1 MAKTQVEA
9 ITSVERR
16 RRWSSAE
23 KEQLVAA
30 SLEGCAV
37 VSALA
42 REAGVDPSELYKWRR
57 QLDARQGAASGFAPV
72 QIVGATAV
80 PGLPAPVGV
89 IEIELAGGT
98 RLRITGAVDAATVSA
113 AVGALGAE
121 ERRAITPF
129 PPAARWGR
137 AQAPPPRRGGSLCP
151 PPLR

>member
-1 MAKTQVEA
+1 MAKTQVEV

-23 KEQLVAA
+23 KERLVAA
-30 SLEGCAV
+30 SLEPGAL

-42 REAGVDPSELYKWRR
+42 SEAGLHPSQLYKWRR
-57 QLDARQGAASGFAPV
+57 QLCGRPGAAPGFAPV
-72 QIVGATAV
+72 RIIDETAT

-113 AVGALGAE
+113 AVGALAVK
-121 ERRAITPF
+121 ERR
-129 PPAARWGR
+129 
-137 AQAPPPRRGGSLCP
+137 S
-151 PPLR
+151 

>member
-1 MAKTQVEA
+1 MAKIQVEV

-30 SLEGCAV
+30 SLEPCAV

-42 REAGVDPSELYKWRR
+42 REAGVHPSQLYKWRR
-57 QLDARQGAASGFAPV
+57 QLYARQGAASGFAPV

-98 RLRITGAVDAATVSA
+98 RLRVTGAVDAPPGSWAGAAAGAQGPAATFP
-113 AVGALGAE
+113 L
-121 ERRAITPF
+121 PPPPPCDP
-129 PPAARWGR
+129 PPA
-137 AQAPPPRRGGSLCP
+137 P
-151 PPLR
+151 